1 MSTVKNKQ
9 VYILLSRTETV
20 PARVIRKL
28 KGDGYSHVSLAIEPS
43 TNKFYS
49 FARRKIN
56 NPLIAGFVLED
67 LHSGVFGNYP
77 NCKSALYSLEVTEEA
92 YQSISTTINH
102 FINNYARSKYSFIG
116 MFALAFGIKIKL
128 KNKFTCSQFVANT
141 LNNAGAIDFPKDP
154 CLMLPNDFSKMPELH
169 LIYEGA
175 LKNCKNEVF
184 YQSTP
189 V

>member
-1 MSTVKNKQ
+1 MSTAKNKHIF
-9 VYILLSRTETV
+9 ILLSRTETV

-43 TNKFYS
+43 TDKFYS
-49 FARRKIN
+49 FARRRIH
-56 NPLIAGFVLED
+56 NPLIAGFVSED

-77 NCKSALYSLEVTEEA
+77 DCKSALYSLEVTEEA

-102 FINNYARSKYSFIG
+102 FINNYERSKYSFIG

-141 LNNAGAIDFPKDP
+141 LNNAGAITFPKDP
-154 CLMLPNDFSKMPELH
+154 CLMLPNDFSKMPELN

-175 LKNCKNEVF
+175 LKNCNNEVF